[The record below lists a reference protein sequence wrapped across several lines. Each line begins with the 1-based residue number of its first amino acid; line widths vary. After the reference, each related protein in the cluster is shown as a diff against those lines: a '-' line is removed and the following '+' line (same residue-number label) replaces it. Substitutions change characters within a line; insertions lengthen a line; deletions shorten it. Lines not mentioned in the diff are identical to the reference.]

1 MIKKIFIIFFT
12 AITISSISFAQKK
25 IIIFETDYSNNYNSY
40 AVKDIIIKNLFVNS
54 DFRIIPYMPYKKNS
68 YKEIKSKI
76 KELTLNNNADLSIT
90 YDLFKYKNGLVLN
103 YVIFDREKPNEWKE
117 KNIYSKEENFFE
129 SINKVLEEI
138 CSYSKKNDNLITED
152 EYISLIGY
160 YSQIVNNI
168 EDNNNNENKKKIY
181 EMFFNFY
188 KDNIYFNMDYLEY
201 LTENGNRN
209 SLNDMNTIVENMEK
223 YLDKNNHY
231 YLSALGDLYYSKYK
245 INVENED
252 IDISIEN
259 YTKAINA
266 KNYNY
271 IYYKKLAN
279 AYILKN
285 DYDNASKSYNA
296 AIKIYDKDTALIK
309 DAVYMLRKDMNKNG
323 NLVIEYLKKIIDIN
337 KNDDEALEELAGI
350 YENLGDKYNAQI
362 YYAKLLEAVNYNLY
376 IINNEKPNPVLYD
389 KYIKKRNEITKKLE
403 KLKI

>member
-12 AITISSISFAQKK
+12 IITISSISFAQKK
-25 IIIFETDYSNNYNSY
+25 IIILETDYSNNYNSY

-54 DFRIIPYMPYKKNS
+54 DFHIIPYMPYKKNN

-90 YDLFKYKNGLVLN
+90 YDLFKYKKGLVLN

-129 SINKVLEEI
+129 SINKVLEDI
-138 CSYSKKNDNLITED
+138 YSYSKKNDNLITKD
-152 EYISLIGY
+152 EYVSLIGY

-168 EDNNNNENKKKIY
+168 ENNNDENKKKIY

-188 KDNIYFNMDYLEY
+188 KDNMYFNMDYLQY
-201 LTENGNRN
+201 LTEKGNKN
-209 SLNDMNTIVENMEK
+209 SLNDMNIIVENMEK
-223 YLDKNNHY
+223 SLDKNNHY

-259 YTKAINA
+259 YIKAINA

-285 DYDNASKSYNA
+285 DYDNASKSYNE

-309 DAVYMLRKDMNKNG
+309 DAVYLLKKDMNQNG

-350 YENLGDKYNAQI
+350 YKNLGDKYNAQI
-362 YYAKLLEAVNYNLY
+362 YYTKLLEAVNYNLY

-389 KYIKKRNEITKKLE
+389 KYIKKRNEITKKLD

>member
-12 AITISSISFAQKK
+12 ILTINSISFAQKK
-25 IIIFETDYSNNYNSY
+25 IIIFETEYSNNYNSY
-40 AVKDIIIKNLFVNS
+40 AVKDLIIKNLFVNS
-54 DFRIIPYMPYKKNS
+54 DFHIIPYMPYKKS
-68 YKEIKSKI
+68 DYKEIKSKI

-117 KNIYSKEENFFE
+117 KNIYSKEENLFE
-129 SINKVLEEI
+129 SINKVLEDI
-138 CSYSKKNDNLITED
+138 YSYSKKNNNLITED

-160 YSQIVNNI
+160 YSQIINSN
-168 EDNNNNENKKKIY
+168 DKNKVY

-201 LTENGNRN
+201 LTEKGNKN
-209 SLNDMNTIVENMEK
+209 SINDMTAIIDNIKK

-231 YLSALGDLYYSKYK
+231 YLSALGDLYYSRYK
-245 INVENED
+245 VNVENDD
-252 IDISIEN
+252 IEKSIEN
-259 YTKAINA
+259 YNKAINT
-266 KNYNY
+266 KKDNY
-271 IYYKKLAN
+271 IYYRKLAD

-285 DYDNASKSYNA
+285 DYDNASKCYNA
-296 AIKIYDKDTALIK
+296 AIEIYDKDINLIK
-309 DAVYMLRKDMNKNG
+309 DAVYLLKRDMNQNG
-323 NLVIEYLKKIIDIN
+323 NLVIGYLKKIIDIN

-350 YENLGDKYNAQI
+350 YENLGDKYNSQI
-362 YYAKLLEAVNYNLY
+362 YYSKLLEAVNYNLY

-403 KLKI
+403 KLQI

>member
-12 AITISSISFAQKK
+12 IITISSISFAQKK
-25 IIIFETDYSNNYNSY
+25 IIILETDYSNNYNSY

-54 DFRIIPYMPYKKNS
+54 DFHIIPYMPYKKNN

-90 YDLFKYKNGLVLN
+90 YDLFKYKKGLVLN

-129 SINKVLEEI
+129 SINKVLEDI
-138 CSYSKKNDNLITED
+138 YSYSKKNDNLITKD
-152 EYISLIGY
+152 EYVSLIGY

-168 EDNNNNENKKKIY
+168 ENNNDENKKKIY

-188 KDNIYFNMDYLEY
+188 KDNMYFNMDYLQY
-201 LTENGNRN
+201 LTEKGNKN
-209 SLNDMNTIVENMEK
+209 SLNDMNIIVENMEK
-223 YLDKNNHY
+223 SLDKNNHY

-259 YTKAINA
+259 YIKAINA

-285 DYDNASKSYNA
+285 DYDNASKSYNE

-309 DAVYMLRKDMNKNG
+309 DAVYLLKKDMNQNG
-323 NLVIEYLKKIIDIN
+323 NLVIEYLKK
-337 KNDDEALEELAGI
+337 
-350 YENLGDKYNAQI
+350 
-362 YYAKLLEAVNYNLY
+362 
-376 IINNEKPNPVLYD
+376 
-389 KYIKKRNEITKKLE
+389 
-403 KLKI
+403 

>member
-12 AITISSISFAQKK
+12 ALTINSISFAQKK
-25 IIIFETDYSNNYNSY
+25 IIIFETEYSNNYTSY
-40 AVKDIIIKNLFVNS
+40 AFKDIIIKNLFINS
-54 DFRIIPYMPYKKNS
+54 DFRIIPYIPYKRND

-76 KELTLNNNADLSIT
+76 KELTFNNNADISIT
-90 YDLFKYKNGLVLN
+90 YNLLKYKNGFILN

-117 KNIYSKEENFFE
+117 KNIYSKEEKFFE

-138 CSYSKKNDNLITED
+138 YSYSKKNDNLVKEY
-152 EYISLIGY
+152 EYIPLIGY
-160 YSQIVNNI
+160 YSQIVS
-168 EDNNNNENKKKIY
+168 DNEYNDENKKKIY

-201 LTENGNRN
+201 LTEKGNKD
-209 SLNDMNTIVENMEK
+209 SINDINIIVENMKK

-231 YLSALGDLYYSKYK
+231 YFSALGDLYYSKYK
-245 INVENED
+245 TNVENED

-259 YTKAINA
+259 YIKAINA

-296 AIKIYDKDTALIK
+296 AIKIYDRDTALIK
-309 DAVYMLRKDMNKNG
+309 DAIYLLRRDMNQNG

-337 KNDDEALEELAGI
+337 KNDDEALEELADI
-350 YENLGDKYNAQI
+350 YENLGDKYNSQI
-362 YYAKLLEAVNYNLY
+362 YYTKLLEAVNYNLY